1 MQDWGVYSPRMLTIP
16 LRQAIKRR
24 LPISFLR
31 WYKRRK
37 WEPIRQHYGA
47 LPVADCFSEIYRT
60 KCWGEAEGGED
71 FFSGG
76 GSGAYFAVPYVKQV
90 QRLIA
95 DHQIRSIVDLG
106 CGDFRVG
113 RLICAQ
119 CNLPYVGVD
128 VVPDLIALNRSRFG
142 GPQME
147 FRCANLIDD
156 ELPDGELCMI
166 RQVLQ
171 HLTNAEI
178 LRVLAKCAK
187 YRVVLVTEELFTKR
201 GSRPN
206 LDIMHGPD
214 NRASDNSGVF
224 LDLPPF
230 SFKTTSILEIP
241 FPRDVT
247 VLRTVLVEGL
257 ADIKFQE
264 LLETA

>member
-1 MQDWGVYSPRMLTIP
+1 MSTTP

-24 LPISFLR
+24 LPTWFLR
-31 WYKRRK
+31 WNKRRK
-37 WEPIRQHYGA
+37 WKPIREHYGA

-60 KCWGEAEGGED
+60 KLWGETED
-71 FFSGG
+71 GDFCSGG
-76 GSGAYFAVPYVKQV
+76 GSEGTFAVPYVEQV
-90 QRLIA
+90 KRFMA
-95 DHQIRSIVDLG
+95 EHQIQTVVDLG

-119 CNLPYVGVD
+119 GDVRYVGVD
-128 VVPDLIALNRSRFG
+128 VVPDLIAHHRSRFG
-142 GPQME
+142 GPQVE

-156 ELPDGELCMI
+156 ELPEGELCLI

-171 HLTNAEI
+171 HLANAEI

-187 YRVVLVTEELFTKR
+187 YRYVLVTEELYTKR

-206 LDIMHGPD
+206 RDIKHGPD

-230 SFKTTSILEIP
+230 SFKTTTVLEIP
-241 FPRDVT
+241 ILGDET
-247 VLRTVLVEGL
+247 IIRTVLVEGL
-257 ADIKFQE
+257 AMNKAREFAK
-264 LLETA
+264 TA